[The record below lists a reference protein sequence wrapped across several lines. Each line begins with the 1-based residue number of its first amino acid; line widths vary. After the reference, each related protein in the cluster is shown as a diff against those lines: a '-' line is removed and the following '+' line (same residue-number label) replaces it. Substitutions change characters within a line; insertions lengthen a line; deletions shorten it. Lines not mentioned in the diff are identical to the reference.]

1 MSGGSD
7 KEMAFGMAAQTI
19 DGQELKRLFHA
30 GLACVSQNVDAINRL
45 NVFPVPDG
53 DTGFNMHH
61 TFKRAYREIEAVSSQ
76 DAAYIADRFAYGAL
90 MGARG
95 NSGAILSQLLRGFAA
110 GLNQAQAL
118 TPQHWL
124 AGFQMAVKLA
134 YQSVRQPVEGTMLTV
149 AREAAE
155 ALQRC
160 AMRDMALYDMLDVLT
175 RAAEQSLHNTPNL
188 LPILKQV
195 DAVDSGGMGLFL
207 FLQGMANSRAD
218 DKTSHSRQLAVND
231 HWETVSVPEH
241 QEHYGYDVQFLML
254 GQDMDVAA
262 IRQDFEQL
270 GWSVVAVGDESTIK
284 VHIHVDN
291 PAIPFNYAV
300 QTGAELDDIVVENM
314 QRQYQEYVQKRQS
327 VPTASDAV
335 PLPRPAVISA
345 AAGDGIQAVFKDLNC
360 AWVIE
365 GGQSMDLDA
374 ADFLKVIEGLPSE
387 QVIILPN
394 SRSLI
399 MAARQA
405 AQLALDREVR
415 VAPTKTVLQ
424 GISAMIAYGDGG
436 DVDLDAVTA
445 RMSAAGDVV
454 CSIEITAAAHSTELR
469 GREGEY
475 IGRVDGEIW
484 AAAATIEDALLEVFS
499 HLDMEGRELAT
510 VYYGENISES
520 NASQL
525 IERLSNAIKGLEFE
539 AVYGGQ
545 TLHPYLISVE

>member
-1 MSGGSD
+1 
-7 KEMAFGMAAQTI
+7 MAAQAI

-30 GLACVSQNVDAINRL
+30 GLVCVSQNVDAINRM

-53 DTGFNMHH
+53 DTGINMHH
-61 TFKRAYREIEAVSSQ
+61 TFKRAYREIEAVGSQ

-95 NSGAILSQLLRGFAA
+95 NSGAILSQLLKGFAV
-110 GLNQAQAL
+110 GLNQAQTL

-155 ALQRC
+155 ALQNC
-160 AMRDMALYDMLDVLT
+160 AMRDMALHDMLDVLT
-175 RAAEQSLHNTPNL
+175 LAAEQSLHNTPNL

-218 DKTSHSRQLAVND
+218 DQAPHSRQPAAND
-231 HWETVSVPEH
+231 RREIVSLPEH

-254 GQDMDVAA
+254 GQDMDVAV
-262 IRQDFEQL
+262 IRQDFERL
-270 GWSVVAVGDESTIK
+270 GWSVVVVGNESTIK

-327 VPTASDAV
+327 VLTAPDAA
-335 PLPRPAVISA
+335 PMPKPAVISV

-365 GGQSMDLDA
+365 GGQSMNPGTE
-374 ADFLKVIEGLPSE
+374 DFLKVIKGLPSE

-394 SRSLI
+394 NRNL
-399 MAARQA
+399 MMTAQQA
-405 AQLALDREVR
+405 AQLVPDREVR
-415 VAPTKTVLQ
+415 VVPTKTVLQ
-424 GISAMIAYGDGG
+424 GISAMMAYGDGADD
-436 DVDLDAVTA
+436 DVDLDAMAA
-445 RMSAAGDVV
+445 RMSAAGDMV

-469 GREGEY
+469 GVQIRQGEY
-475 IGRVDGEIW
+475 IGLVEGEIW
-484 AAAATIEDALLEVFS
+484 AAAVTIEGALLDVFS
-499 HLDMEGRELAT
+499 HLNMEEWELAT

-539 AVYGGQ
+539 GVYGGQ

>member
-1 MSGGSD
+1 
-7 KEMAFGMAAQTI
+7 MAAQTI

-30 GLACVSQNVDAINRL
+30 GLACVSQNVDAINRM

-53 DTGFNMHH
+53 DTGVNMHH

-95 NSGAILSQLLRGFAA
+95 NSGAILSQLLKGFAA
-110 GLNQAQAL
+110 GLNQAQTL

-155 ALQRC
+155 ALQHC
-160 AMRDMALYDMLDVLT
+160 AMRDMAFYDMLDVLT
-175 RAAEQSLHNTPNL
+175 QAAEQSLHNTPNL

-218 DKTSHSRQLAVND
+218 DKTPHSRQPAVND
-231 HWETVSVPEH
+231 HRETVSVPEH
-241 QEHYGYDVQFLML
+241 HEHYGYDVQFLML
-254 GQDMDVAA
+254 GQGMDVAA

-270 GWSVVAVGDESTIK
+270 GWSVVVVGNESTIK

-327 VPTASDAV
+327 APTAPDAV
-335 PLPRPAVISA
+335 PKPAVISV

-365 GGQSMDLDA
+365 GGQSMNPDA
-374 ADFLKVIEGLPSE
+374 EDFLKAIEVLPSE

-394 SRSLI
+394 SPSLM
-399 MAARQA
+399 MAAQQA
-405 AQLALDREVR
+405 AQLVPDREVR
-415 VAPTKTVLQ
+415 VVPTKTVLQ
-424 GISAMIAYGDGG
+424 GISAMMAYGDG
-436 DVDLDAVTA
+436 DDIDLDAVTA
-445 RMSAAGDVV
+445 RMSAGGDMV

-469 GREGEY
+469 GRQGEY

-484 AAAATIEDALLEVFS
+484 AAATTIEGALLDVFS
-499 HLDMEGRELAT
+499 HLDMEEWELAT